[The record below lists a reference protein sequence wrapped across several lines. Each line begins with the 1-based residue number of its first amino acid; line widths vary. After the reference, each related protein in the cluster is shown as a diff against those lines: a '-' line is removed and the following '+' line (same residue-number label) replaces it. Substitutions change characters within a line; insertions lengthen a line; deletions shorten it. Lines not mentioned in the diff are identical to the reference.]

1 MLFVQGSVTT
11 LDCDM
16 VYGLNIAVDMDL
28 SAENDTRVRWSGA
41 EKCVNLHTED
51 VNSTIN
57 QEGRMRECGECFSD
71 KGFPMRVGKGKGQQK
86 AVGT

>member
-28 SAENDTRVRWSGA
+28 PAENGTRVRRSGA
-41 EKCVNLHTED
+41 EKCVNLQTEN
-51 VNSTIN
+51 VKSTIN
-57 QEGRMRECGECFSD
+57 QVEGE
-71 KGFPMRVGKGKGQQK
+71 
-86 AVGT
+86 

>member
-71 KGFPMRVGKGKGQQK
+71 KGFPERRDGKGQQK

>member
-57 QEGRMRECGECFSD
+57 QEGENEGVW
-71 KGFPMRVGKGKGQQK
+71 RVLFR
-86 AVGT
+86 